1 MNEWGRH
8 LSGTQV
14 AIVRTMPIVRQG
26 IEATFVGT
34 EFRSAEINES
44 ELREWARQGGSVL
57 IEVHGASDLE
67 LIADLRSVSVDTV
80 VITLVAPGSE
90 RLVEACLGAG
100 ANSAVHLESDTAGIL
115 LALRAAA
122 GQLTVLPQSVGWRL
136 TDGFLDRTH
145 SLSEMEVEWLQ
156 WLAAGRT
163 VRQVADAAGYSSREM
178 FRLLN
183 RCYRKLGEQSRIK
196 ALLKAARLGVI

>member
-1 MNEWGRH
+1 

-14 AIVRTMPIVRQG
+14 AIVRTMPLVRQG

-34 EFRSAEINES
+34 EFRSVDVRES

-57 IEVHGASDLE
+57 VEVHGERDLE
-67 LIADLRSVSVDTV
+67 LVAELRSESAEMV
-80 VITLVAPGSE
+80 VVTLVAPGLE
-90 RLVEACLGAG
+90 RLVEACLSAG
-100 ANSAVHLESDTAGIL
+100 ANSAVHLETDTAGIL
-115 LALRAAA
+115 LALRAAE
-122 GQLTVLPQSVGWRL
+122 GKLTVLPQSVGWRL
-136 TDGFLDRTH
+136 TDGFAAQAH
-145 SLSEMEVEWLQ
+145 SLSLVEVEWLQ

-196 ALLKAARLGVI
+196 ALLKAVKLGVI